1 MLVSNHS
8 WCNASIDTVVI
19 AVVVYTNVDIGILI
33 IVIDLEST
41 IIVLLEYASKLLTR
55 LMINNCIQTNLHTQV
70 FTAYSE

>member
-41 IIVLLEYASKLLTR
+41 IIV
-55 LMINNCIQTNLHTQV
+55 
-70 FTAYSE
+70 